1 VTGLIYVA
9 IIALWAAVLIP
20 IWLRRNDA
28 DEVRAVDRFD
38 NAMHTLGRFRR
49 GQAGSDVLVK
59 GERISR
65 PRTSAGAAGR
75 RLLIQ
80 IGLLAVTVVLGVAWI
95 VGAAPAWLL
104 VVAVALTGA
113 FAVMSRRQA
122 VRERAALRRG
132 RRRAEPVAATRR
144 RSGAR
149 RRVDEDVQD
158 ELLDDIDDEP
168 VTMPGR
174 RSAPAPQRPRPG
186 RRRTIVFDD
195 IDLDTGYDVD
205 IAPTRQARRQGREEL
220 RPTGS
225 AWEAV
230 PTTLPTY
237 VDAPAASAIPRNIDR
252 GGAWDADAM
261 LEQARSR
268 RPEPAAFFDQYAE
281 DDYDLTHR
289 RAAGE

>member
-1 VTGLIYVA
+1 MTGLIYIA

-28 DEVRAVDRFD
+28 DEIRAVDRFD
-38 NAMHTLGRFRR
+38 TAMHTIGRFRR
-49 GQAGSDVLVK
+49 GQGDSDVLVK
-59 GERISR
+59 GERGASSR
-65 PRTSAGAAGR
+65 GAAAGAAGR

-80 IGLLAVTVVLGVAWI
+80 IALVAVTVVVAVAWF

-104 VVAVALTGA
+104 LVVLAATAAYAFVA
-113 FAVMSRRQA
+113 RRQT
-122 VRERAALRRG
+122 VRERASRRSA
-132 RRRAEPVAATRR
+132 RRRAEPVRTERR
-144 RSGAR
+144 RGAR
-149 RRVDEDVQD
+149 VAMAEDWGDERPAEFDEEPDVAPVRR
-158 ELLDDIDDEP
+158 
-168 VTMPGR
+168 T
-174 RSAPAPQRPRPG
+174 APAPLRPRPG

-195 IDLDTGYDVD
+195 IDLDTGYDVE
-205 IAPTRQARRQGREEL
+205 APAPRHQRREAGERL

-237 VDAPAASAIPRNIDR
+237 VDAPAASAIPRNIER
-252 GGAWDADAM
+252 GRAWDADAM
-261 LEQARSR
+261 LEQVRARR
-268 RPEPAAFFDQYAE
+268 TPPTDFFDQYAE